1 MSLIG
6 FHRFLIVAA
15 ILFCLGFAGWEFKAA
30 ADGAGG
36 PAAVLGGVFTFLGA
50 SFIFYLS
57 RLARF
62 LGYEE

>member
-15 ILFCLGFAGWEFKAA
+15 IAFCLGYAAWEFKAA

-36 PAAVLGGVFTFLGA
+36 SAIVLGGVFTLLGA

-62 LGYEE
+62 LGYED